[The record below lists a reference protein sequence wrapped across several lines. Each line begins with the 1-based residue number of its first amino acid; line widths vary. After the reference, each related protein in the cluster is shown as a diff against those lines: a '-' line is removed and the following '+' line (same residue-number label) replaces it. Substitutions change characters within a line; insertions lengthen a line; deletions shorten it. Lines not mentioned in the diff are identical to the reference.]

1 VKDILLENFTLEG
14 KIFCLA
20 LGVYT
25 KIIIGAKQ
33 HSDHPREKFTKLF
46 LKINEII
53 LGGMKNT
60 LYICKRNKGRKKNKK
75 NLTYF
80 WWNKKTFILL
90 QNN

>member
-1 VKDILLENFTLEG
+1 M
-14 KIFCLA
+14 KI
-20 LGVYT
+20 V
-25 KIIIGAKQ
+25 
-33 HSDHPREKFTKLF
+33 
-46 LKINEII
+46 
-53 LGGMKNT
+53 